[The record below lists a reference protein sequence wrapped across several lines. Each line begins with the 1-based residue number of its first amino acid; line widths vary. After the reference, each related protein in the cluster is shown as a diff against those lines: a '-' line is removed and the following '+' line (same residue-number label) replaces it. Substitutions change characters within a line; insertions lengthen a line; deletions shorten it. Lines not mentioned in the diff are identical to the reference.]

1 MSAPIGLRLRSLRI
15 ANRFSIS
22 DASVRSGISR
32 PQISLI
38 ENGKADPRISTVLK
52 LLDAYGADLADLRAP
67 APASISVAE
76 IRERSTKAAGV
87 LEELGLGPSDPD
99 ARLDLKE
106 SKGVDVSAERRSL
119 ATRS

>member
-1 MSAPIGLRLRSLRI
+1 
-15 ANRFSIS
+15 
-22 DASVRSGISR
+22 VRSGISR

-67 APASISVAE
+67 APASISIADVK
-76 IRERSTKAAGV
+76 ERAAKAAGV

-119 ATRS
+119 ATRR